1 MLPGMVF
8 VVLFGIFLLLAIMIV
23 VLMVGTYK
31 LFSKYELM
39 SQHLEQMESE
49 KQVSAMTIRAKAEEE
64 AQEILKDARI
74 KSQRLVEDAQ
84 MFSTTGSKKLQDALD
99 FMLQD
104 QTRAF
109 TDEMKNARAETEKRL
124 LSVADEVNQ
133 MAATELKV
141 FANTLQEQTKKTQAE
156 AAANIQQVFASM
168 GEEVEKYKKARLVM
182 VDQVVRDMVLKVARE
197 VMGETL
203 TISDHET
210 LVIKALEEAKK
221 KNVI

>member
-1 MLPGMVF
+1 MLPEMVF

-39 SQHLEQMESE
+39 SQHLVQMEAE
-49 KQVSAMTIRAKAEEE
+49 KQENVMAIEAKAEEE

-168 GEEVEKYKKARLVM
+168 GEEVEKYKKARLAM

-203 TISDHET
+203 TMSDHET

>member
-1 MLPGMVF
+1 MLPEMVF
-8 VVLFGIFLLLAIMIV
+8 VILFGIFLLLAIMIV

-39 SQHLEQMESE
+39 SQHLEQMEAE
-49 KQVSAMTIRAKAEEE
+49 KQDSVAAIKAKAEEE

-168 GEEVEKYKKARLVM
+168 GEEVEKYKKARLAM

-203 TISDHET
+203 TMSDHET
-210 LVIKALEEAKK
+210 LVFKALEEAKK

>member
-1 MLPGMVF
+1 MLPEMVF
-8 VVLFGIFLLLAIMIV
+8 VVLFGIYLLLAILIV
-23 VLMVGTYK
+23 VLMVGMYK
-31 LFSKYELM
+31 LLSKYEVM
-39 SQHLEQMESE
+39 SQRLEQVEAE
-49 KQVSAMTIRAKAEEE
+49 KQESVAAVKAKAEKE
-64 AQEILKDARI
+64 AEEILQDARI

-109 TDEMKNARAETEKRL
+109 TDEMKNARLQTEKKL

-141 FANTLQEQTKKTQAE
+141 FASTLQEQTQKTQAE
-156 AAANIQQVFASM
+156 AAVSIQQVFASM
-168 GEEVEKYKKARLVM
+168 GEEVEKYKQARLAM

-203 TISDHET
+203 TMSDHET
-210 LVIKALEEAKK
+210 LVLKALEEARK

>member
-1 MLPGMVF
+1 MLPEMVF
-8 VVLFGIFLLLAIMIV
+8 VILFGIFLLLAIMIV

-39 SQHLEQMESE
+39 SQHLEQMEAE
-49 KQVSAMTIRAKAEEE
+49 KQESVTTIKAKAEEE

-168 GEEVEKYKKARLVM
+168 GEEVEKYKKARLAM

-203 TISDHET
+203 TMSDHET
-210 LVIKALEEAKK
+210 LVFKALEEAKK